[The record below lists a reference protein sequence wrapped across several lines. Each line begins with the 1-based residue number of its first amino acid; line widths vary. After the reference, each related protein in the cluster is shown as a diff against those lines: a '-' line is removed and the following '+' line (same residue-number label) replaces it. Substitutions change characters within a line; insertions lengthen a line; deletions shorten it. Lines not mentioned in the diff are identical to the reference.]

1 MYRSKGETCLT
12 ECYPDQGYVIKQF
25 RPRKPK
31 FRTEIDPLRDSLE
44 LCFYREV
51 TCLERLKHSPRFPKL
66 LDSDPE
72 KLSIKMSWVG
82 YPFRHFAQDQRDTYL
97 QHAEQI
103 VKDLDEAD
111 IDVAYQWSPGD
122 DRQGYC
128 LSMMMVDGLNLN
140 LIDFE
145 RAWPRGCDREYQF
158 NSLFTE
164 SFAHHDNDIFL
175 QHMKRE
181 ISNIKITQPPE
192 GRYEEK

>member
-1 MYRSKGETCLT
+1 MYTSTGETCIT
-12 ECYPDQGYVIKQF
+12 ECWPEHGHVIKQF

-31 FRTEIDPLRDSLE
+31 FGRAIDPLRESLD
-44 LCFYREV
+44 LCFYREL
-51 TCLERLKHSPRFPKL
+51 TCLQRLAGNTHFPQL
-66 LDSDPE
+66 LDYNEDE
-72 KLSIKMSWVG
+72 LWIKMTWVG
-82 YPFRHFAQDQRDTYL
+82 RPFLHFADDNRDPYL
-97 QHAEQI
+97 AQVDPIVDALAES
-103 VKDLDEAD
+103 D
-111 IDVAYQWSPGD
+111 IRLAYRWTPND
-122 DRQGYC
+122 TRLGYC

-181 ISNIKITQPPE
+181 ISNTKITQPPE